1 MNEQIF
7 TPQFR
12 AAFQSL
18 VNYEVTDWQTIKTDI
33 LKQTGETGQPYYEI
47 PTHETKSGQPEIFE
61 LDYADAY
68 DHGPDYYDFKFN

>member
-18 VNYEVTDWQTIKTDI
+18 VTYEVYDWKTIKENI
-33 LKQTGETGQPYYEI
+33 RKQTGETGQPYYEI
-47 PTHETKSGQPEIFE
+47 PSDETKSGQPEIFQ
-61 LDYADAY
+61 LDYEDAY
-68 DHGPDYYDFKFN
+68 DNDTNYYNLKF

>member
-7 TPQFR
+7 TPLFR
-12 AAFQSL
+12 ATFQSL
-18 VNYEVTDWQTIKTDI
+18 VNYEVTDWNTIKEEI
-33 LKQTGETGQPYYEI
+33 IKQTGETGQPYYEI
-47 PTHETKSGQPEIFE
+47 PSHETKSGQPEIFE

>member
-18 VNYEVTDWQTIKTDI
+18 VTYEVSDWKTIKDI
-33 LKQTGETGQPYYEI
+33 RKQTGETGQP
-47 PTHETKSGQPEIFE
+47 
-61 LDYADAY
+61 
-68 DHGPDYYDFKFN
+68 

>member
-18 VNYEVTDWQTIKTDI
+18 VTYEVSDWKTIKEDI
-33 LKQTGETGQPYYEI
+33 RKQTGETGQPYYEI
-47 PTHETKSGQPEIFE
+47 PSNETKSGQPEIFQLNYE
-61 LDYADAY
+61 DAY
-68 DHGPDYYDFKFN
+68 DNDPNYYNLKF

>member
-18 VNYEVTDWQTIKTDI
+18 VTYEVSDWKTIKEDI
-33 LKQTGETGQPYYEI
+33 RKQTGETGQPYYEI
-47 PTHETKSGQPEIFE
+47 PSDETKSGQPEIFQ
-61 LDYADAY
+61 LDYEDAY
-68 DHGPDYYDFKFN
+68 DNDTNYYNLKF